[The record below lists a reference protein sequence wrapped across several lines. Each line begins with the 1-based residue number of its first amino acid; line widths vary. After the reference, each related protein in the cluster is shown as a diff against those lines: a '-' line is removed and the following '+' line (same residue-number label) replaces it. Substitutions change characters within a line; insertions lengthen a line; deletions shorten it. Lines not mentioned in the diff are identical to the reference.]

1 MDLGG
6 DGQGFWFH
14 KNQDFIAMLDGF
26 EIKGIFFSELEVI
39 LFLCINI
46 ASWLMGVNESDNRLY
61 ANAGFYLRKC
71 NG

>member
-46 ASWLMGVNESDNRLY
+46 ASWLMCIDG
-61 ANAGFYLRKC
+61 C
-71 NG
+71 

>member
-26 EIKGIFFSELEVI
+26 EIKGIFFFWVGGYSIFMHKYSKLADVH
-39 LFLCINI
+39 
-46 ASWLMGVNESDNRLY
+46 WWVLMKVTIGCMPMPV
-61 ANAGFYLRKC
+61 FI
-71 NG
+71 